1 MDFYP
6 MELDPSINATDPNPC
21 GPEGFSVIINTQ
33 EDVDLI
39 ADCAIIK
46 NDVIIYTNQ
55 TLSFSNLVTVEGSL
69 TIAGTTEEEYNI
81 YERQLEGNNQV
92 LRGISFPRLET
103 LDLPSLSTVKDM
115 QLKTPNL
122 TTWTGTKTLQSVEG
136 LFLRQHKVSN
146 LEFRSLTNISTI
158 EATFDNPATV
168 YLNGTMID
176 GVYGPS
182 VRLTSFSH
190 VSVTSDLQKTDN
202 ATFYFTGLE
211 NITLNA
217 QIVGSLI
224 VSNSPKKM
232 VTLNV
237 PYLTHVSNA
246 SNIITYGTSMEMDRQ
261 TGRISIMDNE
271 GLHQLSFPSLIS
283 VDEDLRVLNNPFLTS
298 FGDGFPV
305 LESVGKDFEVKG
317 NLTSFHLP
325 NPVVVGM
332 YTTIDSS
339 NESFNCTQAMG
350 SFPNG
355 TIVSCSP
362 FNYDT
367 SKEHKPALSYSAK
380 IGLGVGLAVFVV
392 LFIGL
397 GCGFCLWRSHRHPD
411 QSGRAAPISSKLLRL
426 WAKESFQKKPPGY
439 PLQDLNRR
447 DGDEPLPSYQPRV
460 SSEQRGLGG
469 GRRSGSE
476 RAVSPVSALSV
487 TPPNHTQA
495 DLASQQQAPSTLPP
509 GYRP

>member
-1 MDFYP
+1 
-6 MELDPSINATDPNPC
+6 
-21 GPEGFSVIINTQ
+21 VVINTQ

-39 ADCAIIK
+39 ADCAIIE

-103 LDLPSLSTVKDM
+103 IEGSLYVQSATLETLDLPSLSTVKDM

-122 TTWTGTKTLQSVEG
+122 TTWTGTNTLQSVEG

-261 TGRISIMDNE
+261 TGRISIVDNE

-283 VDEDLRVLNNPFLTS
+283 VDEDLRVLNNPLLTS
-298 FGDGFPV
+298 FGDGFPI

-317 NLTSFHLP
+317 NLTSYVTSPTPHPFEILTSLKLP
-325 NPVVVGM
+325 LTKSRCCWHVHHYRQLQRIIQLHTSYGELPQRH
-332 YTTIDSS
+332 DS
-339 NESFNCTQAMG
+339 
-350 SFPNG
+350 
-355 TIVSCSP
+355 I
-362 FNYDT
+362 
-367 SKEHKPALSYSAK
+367 L
-380 IGLGVGLAVFVV
+380 
-392 LFIGL
+392 
-397 GCGFCLWRSHRHPD
+397 
-411 QSGRAAPISSKLLRL
+411 QSVQL
-426 WAKESFQKKPPGY
+426 
-439 PLQDLNRR
+439 
-447 DGDEPLPSYQPRV
+447 
-460 SSEQRGLGG
+460 
-469 GRRSGSE
+469 
-476 RAVSPVSALSV
+476 
-487 TPPNHTQA
+487 
-495 DLASQQQAPSTLPP
+495 
-509 GYRP
+509 